1 MMLSG
6 IIPHHSLAPD
16 RLTLARCG
24 ALPNRIESWR
34 GPDAAPA
41 SRDRRRTRSINR
53 AATRRPATP
62 ISVLSHV
69 RLGLR
74 VLQMIHGGPLLRSAP
89 QKRTVRLRPGSR
101 PGACATARL
110 WQRTGRI
117 AFGSRS
123 PDQPICSAAKRR
135 FCTTSHGACDGRAS
149 TLTPPLPT
157 RPGRR
162 GRSPAMHPSA

>member
-24 ALPNRIESWR
+24 ALPNRTESWR

-74 VLQMIHGGPLLRSAP
+74 VLQVIHGGPLLRSAP
-89 QKRTVRLRPGSR
+89 PKTDCPLTASLRQLGQSR
-101 PGACATARL
+101 AML
-110 WQRTGRI
+110 I
-117 AFGSRS
+117 RS
-123 PDQPICSAAKRR
+123 E
-135 FCTTSHGACDGRAS
+135 
-149 TLTPPLPT
+149 
-157 RPGRR
+157 
-162 GRSPAMHPSA
+162 